1 MRTRIRPASGCNTS
15 LQCQPAPTVPLP
27 SEPASCAP
35 EEFLGRASIHGCARG
50 ACFMHAQMSKRRRSR
65 KKPNYVNEITFESHN
80 FIKVGRFSVRF
91 RHRGDIQGPVAA
103 GMRHGIQPP
112 WRKRTEN
119 LPTLR
124 KLWLSNV
131 ISLTQWARLLLPR
144 KNDSASCIKRSV
156 WPTGMQSP
164 ARGAVAVPLA
174 CGLRPSSCHGSEQS
188 GPDAPSREKQRVTP
202 RSQPRCAC

>member
-1 MRTRIRPASGCNTS
+1 MHRAM
-15 LQCQPAPTVPLP
+15 
-27 SEPASCAP
+27 P
-35 EEFLGRASIHGCARG
+35 EKC
-50 ACFMHAQMSKRRRSR
+50 RSR
-65 KKPNYVNEITFESHN
+65 SSRNFVNEITFESHN

-131 ISLTQWARLLLPR
+131 ISLTQCARLLLPR
-144 KNDSASCIKRSV
+144 KNDSAPCIKRPV
-156 WPTGMQSP
+156 RPAGMQGP
-164 ARGAVAVPLA
+164 AREADGPRSSTPQPLELKAPRARGSRLRAHEAVASAPRTTRPLE
-174 CGLRPSSCHGSEQS
+174 LK
-188 GPDAPSREKQRVTP
+188 APRARGGRRWSL
-202 RSQPRCAC
+202 